1 MARPYDSIRTA
12 AARPVSSNASVVERY
27 RALPFPEEWTGALL
41 ALCNA
46 GRDKPLETV
55 PTFRMDQ
62 VVQALAPDILVRP
75 RPNRHR
81 GEGRTSGCTLP
92 RTCPIRCPTRRSRGS
107 SAPG

>member
-1 MARPYDSIRTA
+1 MARPPDSIRTA
-12 AARPVSSNASVVERY
+12 AARPVSSDASVVERY

-62 VVQALAPDILVRP
+62 VVQALAPDVLVRP

-81 GEGRTSGCTLP
+81 GEGRDFWLYAP
-92 RTCPIRCPTRRSRGS
+92 RTCPIRCPTRRSGGS
-107 SAPG
+107 SPPG